1 MTIAKNK
8 INQDIDWV
16 LTEYHRSF
24 VIYPDVE
31 KIFEGLDW
39 ILRRSKFGK
48 FAPSML
54 ITGGTGAGKT
64 ALIENYK
71 DTHLSDSNILITR
84 VRPSFTETLI
94 WAIDMLHL
102 PFNHRSKRSEIG
114 LQDYFISCVQRSDLK
129 LLVIEEAQELFECA
143 SPRERQ
149 KIRDRLK
156 MISDACLLP
165 IVFVGIP
172 TARLILED
180 SQWNRRIMVKREL
193 PYIRVTDDDSLD
205 SYIDLLDGLRH
216 FLPITA
222 VPELSDME
230 LAMKL
235 LAASK
240 GMVGQIKE
248 LVGYALELAL
258 LTGCKTLTMKHFSQA
273 YATIQGADV
282 PNPFSTKID
291 ELLIPQII
299 EYEDYVLDSNSG
311 EIKFTKQLFQD
322 ISVTDLLR

>member
-1 MTIAKNK
+1 MTIIKVKPNH
-8 INQDIDWV
+8 DIDSV
-16 LTEYHRSF
+16 LSEYHKSF
-24 VIYPDVE
+24 VIYPDIE

-39 ILRRSKFGK
+39 ILRRSNFGK

-64 ALIENYK
+64 ALIEHYK
-71 DTHLSDSNILITR
+71 NTQLSDPNILITR

-114 LQDYFISCVQRSDLK
+114 LQDYFISCVQKSDLK

-143 SPRERQ
+143 SARERQ

-156 MISDACLLP
+156 MISDVCLLP

-172 TARLILED
+172 TAKLILDD
-180 SQWNRRIMVKREL
+180 SQWDRRIMVKREL

-205 SYIDLLDGLRH
+205 SYIDLLEGLSH

-222 VPELSDME
+222 APELSDME

-258 LTGCKTLTMKHFSQA
+258 LNGNDKLTLNHFIQA
-273 YATIQGADV
+273 YATIQGPDV
-282 PNPFSTKID
+282 SNPFSTKLD

-299 EYEDYVLDSNSG
+299 EYEDYVLDPNTG
-311 EIKFTKQLFQD
+311 DIKFTKQLFED